1 MHDPVLDGPVAAD
14 LDVPLG
20 AASFT
25 PAVAS
30 ALRTVDRLRLD
41 QPVGQYLQHVVDLVA
56 EALPGIEAVSVALVD
71 RRKVVS
77 AAFSAPV
84 AALLDERQYESGFG
98 PSLAVAASGEGVVV
112 DLTAE
117 TAAFPSFVR
126 VAGRHGVRAAAALPL
141 RDGGAVVGVL
151 SLYCSTGQE
160 LVGHALATA
169 REVADRLAPAVADVA
184 RYTAAVTLAE
194 QLSEAMRSRAVI
206 EQAKGVVMLEEG
218 VDADAA
224 WQHLSKASQRTNTK
238 VHDVAAGIVARAQQ
252 ASGPAGAA
260 RDDAATA
267 G

>member
-1 MHDPVLDGPVAAD
+1 MHDPVLDGPVAAAANSSR
-14 LDVPLG
+14 G
-20 AASFT
+20 AVSFS
-25 PAVAS
+25 PAVAT

-41 QPVGQYLQHVVDLVA
+41 QPVGRFLQHVVDLVA
-56 EALPGIEAVSVALVD
+56 EALPGVEAVSVALVD

-84 AALLDERQYESGFG
+84 AALLDERQYEAGFG
-98 PSLAVAASGEGVVV
+98 PSLTVAASGEVVVV

-117 TAAFPSFVR
+117 AAAFPSFVR
-126 VAGRHGVRAAAALPL
+126 VAGRHGVRAAASFPL
-141 RDGGAVVGVL
+141 RDGGTVVGVL

-169 REVADRLAPAVADVA
+169 RELADRVAPAVADVA
-184 RYTAAVTLAE
+184 RYTAAVTLAD
-194 QLSEAMRSRAVI
+194 QLGEAMRSRAVI

-224 WQHLSKASQRTNTK
+224 WQHLSRASQRTNTK

-252 ASGPAGAA
+252 GPGRAVAG
-260 RDDAATA
+260 DDAAAA